1 MSKLKKTILTA
12 LSVLTLGLV
21 ASAAASATEQPCTP
35 ECCGGGSCDPN
46 TCGCESSCCK

>member
-1 MSKLKKTILTA
+1 MSKLKKTFLAA

-21 ASAAASATEQPCTP
+21 ASAAATTPEQPCTS

-46 TCGCESSCCK
+46 TCCRKTGCGK